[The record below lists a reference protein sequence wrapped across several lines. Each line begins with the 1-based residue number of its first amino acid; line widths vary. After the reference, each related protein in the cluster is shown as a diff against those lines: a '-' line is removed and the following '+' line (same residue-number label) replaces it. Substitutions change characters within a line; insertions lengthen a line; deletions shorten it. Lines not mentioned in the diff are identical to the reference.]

1 MDAFYTFLEGTARYV
16 GARFLVTPPSA
27 IATRLDG
34 EPTFGRFAATAG
46 KPVTELPGLGRGGSK
61 YVYAMGMYLSFLLDR
76 AAPTWKAR
84 VMEDEGLLVGVVAR
98 VAKGS

>member
-1 MDAFYTFLEGTARYV
+1 
-16 GARFLVTPPSA
+16 
-27 IATRLDG
+27 
-34 EPTFGRFAATAG
+34 
-46 KPVTELPGLGRGGSK
+46 
-61 YVYAMGMYLSFLLDR
+61 MGMYLSFLLDR